1 MKRFIILYFL
11 TINFIYSENTDSFLN
26 GNANFYYIS
35 KLEDQK
41 IINLPYRMLNL
52 SWGHQHSQF
61 QLLSN
66 LAIEYQPNINNY
78 SFKMD
83 DPQDFLIDLRE
94 LYMTYQLNFGEI
106 RIGKQIQTW
115 GFVDENSPLDNS
127 SAYDYNFLFEAG
139 TERKIASNSLAMDIY
154 LDNFKLGFTTTPFHS
169 INRLPSSRA
178 EFPIDLPVTP
188 NDYQFMEIDKVNEYG
203 VYLQYNSDLIDIA
216 TSYFSGYDRIYN
228 LSGINIHET
237 TGGEIYSEPDTVF
250 AYRKTNVLGFSAQ
263 ALLGDLSIRM
273 DLGLFDTN
281 DQNRNVSRAHPNPP
295 AYPFLKEE
303 LYRSTPIFEESKYYQ
318 TTIQLEY
325 PLPKGFDLFVQYFK
339 YDTLSYSADSPLEEG
354 ETIDIP
360 LFQQIDGFNPYTY
373 FYPGMG
379 SPLALMTRNAVLLG
393 IKKSLNERFSIQFRN
408 LMDIEYNGYFLEL
421 VGDYK
426 ISNKVSGNFAINY
439 INGDQEHPKSKSN
452 MSDDY
457 DRALDYPLNQM
468 EDFSHFR
475 MQIKYSF

>member
-1 MKRFIILYFL
+1 MKRFLILYFL
-11 TINFIYSENTDSFLN
+11 TINFIFSENTNSFLN

-52 SWGHQHSQF
+52 SWGHQHDEF

-66 LAIEYQPNINNY
+66 FSLEYQPNINNY

-94 LYMTYQLNFGEI
+94 LYITYLLSFGEI

-115 GFVDENSPLDNS
+115 GFVDENSPLDNT
-127 SAYDYNFLFEAG
+127 SAYDYNFLFESG
-139 TERKIASNSLAMDIY
+139 TERKIGSNSLAMDIY

-169 INRLPSSRA
+169 INRLPSSLA

-188 NDYQFMEIDKVNEYG
+188 NNYQFMDIEKVNEYG
-203 VYLQYNSDLIDIA
+203 VYLQYNSDLVDIA

-250 AYRKTNVLGFSAQ
+250 AYRKTNVLGLSAQ
-263 ALLGDLSIRM
+263 TFLGDLSVRM
-273 DLGLFDTN
+273 DLGLFNTK

-303 LYRSTPIFEESKYYQ
+303 LYRSTPIFEKSKYYQ

-339 YDTLSYSADSPLEEG
+339 YDTLSYNADSPLEEG
-354 ETIDIP
+354 ESIDIP

-379 SPLALMTRNAVLLG
+379 SPLALMTRNAILLG
-393 IKKSLNERFSIQFRN
+393 VKKSLNERFLIQVRN
-408 LMDIEYNGYFLEL
+408 LMDIEYKGYFLEL

-426 ISNKVSGNFAINY
+426 LSNKVSANFAINY
-439 INGDQEHPKSKSN
+439 INGDQEHPKSISN
-452 MSDDY
+452 MGNDY